1 MFLKYYVRHGII
13 KVGNKLTDSSIIIFD
28 DFVDLGGN
36 IMNRKKPLPIGYEN
50 FKKIIDNGLYYIDKS
65 MLIYKILENK
75 EENLLITRPRR
86 FGKTLNMSML
96 KYFFDI
102 NEKENEYLFDGLEIA
117 RHYDEVKEYRNA
129 FPVISLSLKEAKQN
143 CFDDAF
149 YNIRLTIQNQFEKYR
164 YAWESDKVSVSEK
177 KQAEQIMDENAEPKV
192 LGNSVRLLTSC
203 LYKYYGRKAVILIDE
218 YDVPLE
224 SAYLNVYYEE
234 MVGFIRT
241 LFSSAL
247 KTNDNLEFS
256 VITGCLRV
264 SKESIFTGLN
274 NLTVATIMSRM
285 YSSCC
290 GFTQD
295 EVNELLKY
303 YGQEEK
309 LEELKIW
316 YDGYIFG
323 RTEVYNPWS
332 VINQVKEWRID
343 CDDIPQPW
351 WINTSGND
359 IIRTLVE
366 YADDEINEQ
375 IEELIQGKS
384 ITTTLNENVTY
395 MDIKEEG
402 ENIWSFLYYTGYL
415 KIIEVIPG
423 EEGEEEEYRMVIPN
437 LEVRRCYRKIIRNY
451 FKSHTSK
458 NVNKSRLYAYL
469 LEGKADEFA
478 ESVTEIMED
487 TISFYDTAENFYHGF
502 LAGILTGYEGYRVK
516 SNRENGNGRTDL
528 TILQKRPRET
538 AVIIE
543 FKVCGSEEELE
554 KTAEKALEQIE
565 NRKYDSEIRMDRYK
579 NILKYGIAFCKKEC
593 CARMKK
599 SYPKIKVNS

>member
-359 IIRTLVE
+359 ILQTMIKNSNRETKDLIERLISGGSVE
-366 YADDEINEQ
+366 TSINP
-375 IEELIQGKS
+375 
-384 ITTTLNENVTY
+384 TVTY
-395 MDIKEEG
+395 GDLTENPN
-402 ENIWSFLYYTGYL
+402 NIWSFLYFTGYL
-415 KIIEVIPG
+415 KAISYRV
-423 EEGEEEEYRMVIPN
+423 EEGRKKIYSLVIPN
-437 LEVRRCYRKIIRNY
+437 YEVKECYSDTIIRY
-451 FKSHTSK
+451 FEKL
-458 NVNKSRLYAYL
+458 SRNTDKDKLYRL
-469 LEGKADEFA
+469 LMNGKAEEFA
-478 ESVTEIMED
+478 ECVTKVLKE
-487 TISFYDTAENFYHGF
+487 TISFYDSAENFYHGF
-502 LAGILTGYEGYRVK
+502 LAGLLSQHPDFDVK

-528 TILQKRPRET
+528 TLMQKNSYKYAIIL
-538 AVIIE
+538 E
-543 FKVCGSEEELE
+543 FKVCGKGEIEEEAAKRALRQINDRNYDE
-554 KTAEKALEQIE
+554 EVKA
-565 NRKYDSEIRMDRYK
+565 NGYRTV
-579 NILKYGIAFCKKEC
+579 LKYGIAFCGKACYAVK
-593 CARMKK
+593 
-599 SYPKIKVNS
+599 

>member
-1 MFLKYYVRHGII
+1 MKI
-13 KVGNKLTDSSIIIFD
+13 KGFNKGSE
-28 DFVDLGGN
+28 
-36 IMNRKKPLPIGYEN
+36 IMSRKKVLPIGHEN
-50 FKKIIDNGLYYIDKS
+50 FKEIIDKNLYYADKS
-65 MLIYKILENK
+65 MLIYDILK
-75 EENLLITRPRR
+75 REEKNVLFMRPRR

-102 NEKENEYLFDGLEIA
+102 REKGNEYLFDGLKIA
-117 RHYDEVKEYRNA
+117 EHYDEVGKDRNA
-129 FPVISLSLKEAKQN
+129 YPVISLSLKEAKKS
-143 CFDDAF
+143 CFEDAF
-149 YNIRLTIQNQFEKYR
+149 YYIKIAIQNQFENYR
-164 YAWESDKVSVSEK
+164 YVWESDKVKLNEREQAKRIMSE
-177 KQAEQIMDENAEPKV
+177 DAEPKIM
-192 LGNSVRLLTSC
+192 GNAIRLLSSC
-203 LYKYYGRKAVILIDE
+203 LHDYYNKNVVLLIDE

-224 SAYLNVYYEE
+224 AAYLNGYYNE

-241 LFSSAL
+241 LFSSGL
-247 KTNDNLEFS
+247 KTNDNLKLA

-264 SKESIFTGLN
+264 SKESVFTGLN
-274 NLTVATIMSRM
+274 NLTAVSILSEA
-285 YSSCC
+285 YSEYF
-290 GFTQD
+290 GFTR
-295 EVNELLKY
+295 NETDDILKY
-303 YGQEEK
+303 YG
-309 LEELKIW
+309 LEGKAEDLKKW
-316 YDGYIFG
+316 YDGYLFG
-323 RTEVYNPWS
+323 KTEVYNPWS
-332 VINQVKEWRID
+332 VLNQIRVWDNNPEALA
-343 CDDIPQPW
+343 QPW